1 MCLLESRGLEFDEKS
16 SLFVAIHAAK
26 KEMKKETRLGISN
39 KKDENFGDWYSE
51 VFSVIVSF

>member
-16 SLFVAIHAAK
+16 SLFVAIPAAK

-51 VFSVIVSF
+51 VLSVIVSF